1 MNKIFKEKYNI
12 VFLVVLLLFCNL
24 SFAEGQ
30 DGIAEIIS
38 NIVNIGR
45 DFMIFTNI
53 LVYSIIGGLLIKAL
67 FLKNNKTENKNFKSF
82 SISLLL
88 SIILT
93 IIFQDKFTFL
103 IYNAL

>member
-1 MNKIFKEKYNI
+1 MNKIFKQKHTVLLI
-12 VFLVVLLLFCNL
+12 VVLLLYSNS

-30 DGIAEIIS
+30 DGIAEIIG
-38 NIVNIGR
+38 NVVNAGR
-45 DFMIFTNI
+45 GFMIFTNI
-53 LVYSIIGGLLIKAL
+53 LVYTIIGGLLIKAI
-67 FLKNNKTENKNFKSF
+67 FFKNHKTENKNFKSF

-88 SIILT
+88 SILLT

>member
-12 VFLVVLLLFCNL
+12 LFLVVILLCCNL

-30 DGIAEIIS
+30 DGIAEIIG
-38 NIVNIGR
+38 NVVNLGR
-45 DFMIFTNI
+45 GFMIFTNI
-53 LVYSIIGGLLIKAL
+53 LVYTIIGGLLIRAL
-67 FLKNNKTENKNFKSF
+67 FLKDNKTENKNFKSF
-82 SISLLL
+82 SISLVL
-88 SIILT
+88 SILLT

>member
-1 MNKIFKEKYNI
+1 MNKIFKEKYNVI
-12 VFLVVLLLFCNL
+12 FLVVLLLSCNQ

-30 DGIAEIIS
+30 DGIAEIIGDF
-38 NIVNIGR
+38 VNFGR
-45 DFMIFTNI
+45 GFILFTNI
-53 LVYSIIGGLLIKAL
+53 LLYTIIGGLVIKTL
-67 FLKNNKTENKNFKSF
+67 FLKENKTDNKNLKSF

-88 SIILT
+88 SILLT